1 MDFPLD
7 AEVHCT
13 DGAFGQSTAIIVE
26 PATEKVVYVAVRDA
40 AEPHPT
46 YLVSVDLVTS
56 TTHNLIHLSCTRD
69 ELAKMEPFTET
80 EYVEVWTPYYMD
92 ELGYSYTG
100 PQMVAVERQLVP
112 TGTLA
117 VSRGMAVEATD
128 GFVGTTDELVVDPTS
143 GQVTHLV
150 LKKGHLW
157 GEAEVTLSVSQVER
171 VEGSTIFLKV
181 DKESIQ
187 VMPSVQARRLYSKEE
202 INVMDIEL
210 VVVTFDDAGKADEAQ
225 RILKALDKKGATESR
240 NIAVLV
246 KEQDGKA
253 TLRET
258 ADVDA
263 KQGALFGAITGGL
276 VGLLGG
282 PAGVVLGA
290 AAGAATGR
298 VAADK
303 IDRGFSD
310 EYLKQVQDAL
320 QPGTSAL
327 VTLIEHEAVDRVVA
341 SLKDLDGQLV
351 RQRLTH
357 DLVGQLLADQAEMQ
371 AGDNPQTANDA

>member
-1 MDFPLD
+1 M
-7 AEVHCT
+7 
-13 DGAFGQSTAIIVE
+13 
-26 PATEKVVYVAVRDA
+26 
-40 AEPHPT
+40 
-46 YLVSVDLVTS
+46 
-56 TTHNLIHLSCTRD
+56 
-69 ELAKMEPFTET
+69 
-80 EYVEVWTPYYMD
+80 
-92 ELGYSYTG
+92 
-100 PQMVAVERQLVP
+100 
-112 TGTLA
+112 
-117 VSRGMAVEATD
+117 
-128 GFVGTTDELVVDPTS
+128 
-143 GQVTHLV
+143 
-150 LKKGHLW
+150 
-157 GEAEVTLSVSQVER
+157 
-171 VEGSTIFLKV
+171 

-210 VVVTFDDAGKADEAQ
+210 VVVTFDDVGKADEAQ
-225 RILKALDKKGATESR
+225 QILKALEKKGTTETR

-246 KEQDGKA
+246 KEQDGKTA
-253 TLRET
+253 LRET

-263 KQGALFGAITGGL
+263 KRGALFGAITGGL

-310 EYLKQVQDAL
+310 EYLKRVQDAL

-327 VTLIEHEAVDRVVA
+327 VTLIEHEAVGRVAA
-341 SLKDLDGQLV
+341 SLKDLDGQFV

-357 DLVGQLLADQAEMQ
+357 DLVGQLLADQAEPQ
-371 AGDNPQTANDA
+371 AGDDPQSANDA

>member
-13 DGAFGQSTAIIVE
+13 DGPFGQSTAVIVE
-26 PATEKVVYVAVRDA
+26 PATDKVVYVTVRDA
-40 AEPHPT
+40 IEPHPT
-46 YLVSVDLVTS
+46 FLVPVGLVTS
-56 TTHNLIHLSCTRD
+56 TTHSLIHLNCTRD
-69 ELAKMEPFTET
+69 ELAELEPFTET
-80 EYVEVWTPYYMD
+80 EYVEVWTPYYAD

-128 GFVGTTDELVVDPTS
+128 GFVGTADELVVDPTS

-150 LKKGHLW
+150 LSKGHLW

-171 VEGSTIFLKV
+171 VEGSTIFLKL

-210 VVVTFDDAGKADEAQ
+210 VVVTFDDVGKADEAQ
-225 RILKALDKKGATESR
+225 QILKAMDKQGAPEIR

-246 KEQDGKA
+246 KEQDGKTA
-253 TLRET
+253 LRET

-263 KQGALFGAITGGL
+263 KHGALFGAITGGL

-290 AAGAATGR
+290 AVGAATGR
-298 VAADK
+298 VTADK

-310 EYLKQVQDAL
+310 EYLKRVQDAL

-327 VTLIEHEAVDRVVA
+327 VTLIEHEAVDRVAA
-341 SLKDLDGQLV
+341 SLKALDGQLV

-357 DLVGQLLADQAEMQ
+357 DLVGQLLADQAESQ
-371 AGDNPQTANDA
+371 AGDDPQSANDA

>member
-1 MDFPLD
+1 MEFPLD

-13 DGAFGQSTAIIVE
+13 DGAFGQSTAVIVE
-26 PATEKVVYVAVRDA
+26 PATEKVAYVAVRDA

-46 YLVSVDLVTS
+46 FLVPVDLVTS
-56 TTHNLIHLSCTRD
+56 TTHDLIHLSCTRD
-69 ELAKMEPFTET
+69 ELVEMEPFTET
-80 EYVEVWTPYYMD
+80 EYVEVWTPYYAD

-100 PQMVAVERQLVP
+100 PQMVAVEHQLVP
-112 TGTLA
+112 SGTLA

-128 GFVGTTDELVVDPTS
+128 GFVGTADELVVDPTS

-150 LKKGHLW
+150 LRKGHLW

-171 VEGSTIFLKV
+171 VEGSTIFLKL
-181 DKESIQ
+181 DKGSIQ

-210 VVVTFDDAGKADEAQ
+210 IVVKFDDVVKADDAQ
-225 RILKALDKKGATESR
+225 QILKSLKKKGATETR

-246 KEQDGKA
+246 KEQDGRT

-263 KQGALFGAITGGL
+263 KQGTLFGAITGGL

-282 PAGVVLGA
+282 PAGLVLGA

-310 EYLKQVQDAL
+310 EYLKQIQDAL

-327 VTLIEHEAVDRVVA
+327 VTLIEHEAVDRVTT
-341 SLKDLDGQLV
+341 SLKDLDGELV
-351 RQRLTH
+351 RQRLTY
-357 DLVGQLLADQAEMQ
+357 DLVGQLLADQAEIQ
-371 AGDNPQTANDA
+371 AGDNAQSANDA